1 MAIGDSC
8 PEQIEN
14 GSTLNRGPKG
24 KAHLSATQYM
34 NYFTWS
40 QCISAKITQKSLPS
54 GSGHLSE

>member
-24 KAHLSATQYM
+24 KSHLSAIQYM
-34 NYFTWS
+34 NYFTRS
-40 QCISAKITQKSLPS
+40 QCISAKITQKSLTP
-54 GSGHLSE
+54 GSVHFSD